1 LPFYQSATVEFYSGK
16 QRLDTPQP
24 LVHNAKNFL
33 ADLVNAQMSTYE
45 RPFLV
50 SGRNTIIHKQ
60 KKLDLVIINGDSDP
74 VVIVSRTGV
83 KKFEEE
89 VPANRVEAKER
100 YMELVDIGSSD
111 VFGESKTLLFVQALN
126 NKEYKIDYT
135 KIGTDLFIRVH
146 QENYI

>member
-1 LPFYQSATVEFYSGK
+1 M
-16 QRLDTPQP
+16 
-24 LVHNAKNFL
+24 N
-33 ADLVNAQMSTYE
+33 TYE
-45 RPFLV
+45 KPFLV

-60 KKLDLVIINGDSDP
+60 KKVDLILINNDGDP
-74 VVIVSRTGV
+74 VVIVTRTGV
-83 KKFEEE
+83 RIFTEA
-89 VPANRVEAKER
+89 VPVNRVEAKER
-100 YMELVDIGSSD
+100 YLELVDIGSAD

>member
-1 LPFYQSATVEFYSGK
+1 M
-16 QRLDTPQP
+16 
-24 LVHNAKNFL
+24 N
-33 ADLVNAQMSTYE
+33 TYE
-45 RPFLV
+45 KPFLV

-60 KKLDLVIINGDSDP
+60 KKVDLILINNDGDP
-74 VVIVSRTGV
+74 VVIVTRTAV
-83 KKFEEE
+83 KIFTEE

-100 YMELVDIGSSD
+100 YLELVDIGSAD

>member
-1 LPFYQSATVEFYSGK
+1 M
-16 QRLDTPQP
+16 
-24 LVHNAKNFL
+24 N
-33 ADLVNAQMSTYE
+33 TYE
-45 RPFLV
+45 KPFLV

-60 KKLDLVIINGDSDP
+60 KKVDLILINNDGDP
-74 VVIVSRTGV
+74 VVIVTRTGV
-83 KKFEEE
+83 KIFTEE

-100 YMELVDIGSSD
+100 YLELVDIGSSD

>member
-1 LPFYQSATVEFYSGK
+1 
-16 QRLDTPQP
+16 
-24 LVHNAKNFL
+24 
-33 ADLVNAQMSTYE
+33 MSTYE

-60 KKLDLVIINGDSDP
+60 KKLDLVIVNGDNDP

-83 KKFEEE
+83 RLFEET

-100 YMELVDIGSSD
+100 YMELVDIGSAD

-135 KIGTDLFIRVH
+135 KIATDLFIRVH

>member
-1 LPFYQSATVEFYSGK
+1 MVKTI
-16 QRLDTPQP
+16 
-24 LVHNAKNFL
+24 
-33 ADLVNAQMSTYE
+33 MSTYE

-50 SGRNTIIHKQ
+50 SGRNTVIHKQ
-60 KKLDLVIINGDSDP
+60 KKLDLIVINNETDP

-83 KKFEEE
+83 RIFTEE

-100 YMELVDIGSSD
+100 YMDIVDIGSSD
-111 VFGESKTLLFVQALN
+111 VFGETKTLLFVQALN

-135 KIGTDLFIRVH
+135 KIGTELFIRVH

>member
-1 LPFYQSATVEFYSGK
+1 
-16 QRLDTPQP
+16 
-24 LVHNAKNFL
+24 
-33 ADLVNAQMSTYE
+33 MSTYE

-74 VVIVSRTGV
+74 VIIVTRNGV
-83 KKFEEE
+83 KIFTEQ

-135 KIGTDLFIRVH
+135 KVNTELFIRVH

>member
-1 LPFYQSATVEFYSGK
+1 M
-16 QRLDTPQP
+16 
-24 LVHNAKNFL
+24 N
-33 ADLVNAQMSTYE
+33 TYE
-45 RPFLV
+45 KPFLV

-60 KKLDLVIINGDSDP
+60 KKVDLILINNDGDP
-74 VVIVSRTGV
+74 VVIVTRTAV
-83 KKFEEE
+83 KIFTDE

-100 YMELVDIGSSD
+100 YLELVDIGSSD

>member
-1 LPFYQSATVEFYSGK
+1 
-16 QRLDTPQP
+16 
-24 LVHNAKNFL
+24 
-33 ADLVNAQMSTYE
+33 MSTYE

-60 KKLDLVIINGDSDP
+60 KKLDLVIINGDNDP

-83 KKFEEE
+83 KKFDEP

-111 VFGESKTLLFVQALN
+111 VFGEPKTLLFVQALN
-126 NKEYKIDYT
+126 NKEYKIDYS